1 MTPVF
6 KLSNILLTS
15 TGLLTCSNDAELVEV
30 FYVLVI
36 CVTLDW
42 RFCIN
47 DILSLFTKLQ
57 SSFDLVQTRFPLSLI
72 TEPPTNGGEHFGLPG
87 LYQQGI
93 VVLLT
98 QSNTHQ
104 NEVSTDFKFI
114 WKSVLGD

>member
-1 MTPVF
+1 M
-6 KLSNILLTS
+6 
-15 TGLLTCSNDAELVEV
+15 

-57 SSFDLVQTRFPLSLI
+57 SSFDLVQTRFPLSLV
-72 TEPPTNGGEHFGLPG
+72 TEPPTNGGEHFGLPR

-98 QSNTHQ
+98 QSNTQ
-104 NEVSTDFKFI
+104 SKL
-114 WKSVLGD
+114 S